1 MSAAHLAVGDDIDA
15 AILLQRD
22 HFIGVVFGFL
32 ELAGADF
39 LRFPAL
45 ALPAVLGLAGTAKK
59 PY

>member
-22 HFIGVVFGFL
+22 HFVDGAVFGFL

-45 ALPAVLGLAGTAKK
+45 PRMLQIFRSEQ
-59 PY
+59 